1 MKFRATLP
9 EQQNYIA
16 LRQKGER
23 FLFEDSKTSLLRVSS
38 PVVNPFNKEWNIL
51 INTQFSKSD
60 KSKYLSRVVLKLF
73 PPSAD
78 ATPAYLIREEVK
90 GKLLSVDTTNTLHL
104 LELPS
109 EWLIKVLYRFEK
121 SS

>member
-9 EQQNYIA
+9 EQKNYT
-16 LRQKGER
+16 LLQQKGER
-23 FLFEDSKTSLLRVSS
+23 LLFEDLKTSLLRVSS
-38 PVVNPFNKEWNIL
+38 PVVNPFSKEWNIL

-109 EWLIKVLYRFEK
+109 EWLVKVLYRFEK

>member
-9 EQQNYIA
+9 EQQKYVA

-23 FLFEDSKTSLLRVSS
+23 FIFEDCATPLLRVDS
-38 PVVNPFNKEWNIL
+38 PVVNPFRKEWNIL

-73 PPSAD
+73 PPSPEV
-78 ATPAYLIREEVK
+78 TPAYLICEEVK
-90 GKLLSVDTTNTLHL
+90 GKLLSVDTSNTLHL

-109 EWLIKVLYRFEK
+109 EWLIKVLYRFEEN
-121 SS
+121 S

>member
-1 MKFRATLP
+1 MP

-16 LRQKGER
+16 LQQKGER

-38 PVVNPFNKEWNIL
+38 PVVNPFRKEWDIL
-51 INTQFSKSD
+51 ISNQFAKSD
-60 KSKYLSRVVLKLF
+60 RSKYLSRVVLKLF

-78 ATPAYLIREEVK
+78 VTPVCLIREEVK
-90 GKLLSVDTTNTLHL
+90 GKLLSVDTTDTLHL

-109 EWLIKVLYRFEK
+109 EWLVKVLYRFEK

>member
-38 PVVNPFNKEWNIL
+38 PVVNPFRKEWNIL

-78 ATPAYLIREEVK
+78 ATPACLIREEVK
-90 GKLLSVDTTNTLHL
+90 GKLLSVDTTDTLHL

-121 SS
+121 PS